1 MTAQT
6 PGHLYGPTAPHIAFW
21 YGDNYLGQT
30 RGHPED
36 LVGAKARLARHIRIL
51 ENVADA
57 ARLTGMLENYTEA
70 KVVCGSNV
78 EPIRSPAGSASLKRL
93 LEQAG
98 YSMDHN
104 GDVGV
109 QYVLMVVYDPIRD
122 LVVGLLKER
131 GPEFLIGKLTF
142 PGGKKEQGE
151 TVNEAASREMM
162 EEAGVSV
169 PVDAWQF
176 VCRHE
181 VMVVLAATSADVLR
195 AHQCDDEPVFVMNV
209 TRQLE
214 YARRSPEKYT
224 RDFIVTLEAA
234 LATLG

>member
-1 MTAQT
+1 MTAPT
-6 PGHLYGPTAPHIAFW
+6 PGHLYGPSAPHIAFW
-21 YGDNYLGQT
+21 YGDTYIGQT
-30 RGHPED
+30 RGHPEE
-36 LVGAKARLARHIRIL
+36 VEGAKARLARQIRIL

-70 KVVCGSNV
+70 KVVCGSTT
-78 EPIRSPAGSASLKRL
+78 EAIRFPAGSATLQRL
-93 LEQAG
+93 LNQAG
-98 YSMDHN
+98 YSTDRN
-104 GDVGV
+104 GDVGI
-109 QYVLMVVYDPIRD
+109 QYVLMVVHDPIRD

-142 PGGKKEQGE
+142 PGGKKEPGE
-151 TVNEAASREMM
+151 TVEEAASREML

-181 VMVVLAATSADVLR
+181 VMVVLAATSTDVLR
-195 AHQCDDEPVFVMNV
+195 ARQCDDEQVFVMNV
-209 TRQLE
+209 ARQLE
-214 YARRSPEKYT
+214 YARRNPEKYT
-224 RDFIVTLEAA
+224 RDFIVTLEAS